1 MELASLRGGMGKV
14 GVPTPGGTPPGLEN
28 ERRMC
33 LAFPLPTRAPGTCW
47 APGPGPLPSRI
58 PSSRT
63 GPRGVG
69 VTGGEEEERQTG
81 RGPPGP
87 EDQGR
92 MHLMFLLPTRA
103 PVSLLGF

>member
-81 RGPPGP
+81 
-87 EDQGR
+87 
-92 MHLMFLLPTRA
+92 
-103 PVSLLGF
+103 